1 MSIEVDD
8 GVQSLLLTVLEGD
21 LFPLV
26 FSGVLN
32 ISASPM
38 NYIQKNERVFWKK
51 KKKSAQLAEP
61 VTGFKN
67 LTTYL

>member
-51 KKKSAQLAEP
+51 KTKLHSWQ
-61 VTGFKN
+61 N
-67 LTTYL
+67 Q